1 MRPRMMIFSV
11 LWIGGTVWAEEP
23 AAPAPVTPPPPE
35 ARAQVEARLDA
46 DAKSFG
52 VTRGEMKR
60 LREYGYSDS
69 ELRTQL
75 VENKRTARQL
85 ITERE
90 VVDDLA
96 KALVEVNKR
105 VYNMPPDQQDEEREK
120 GMRDAVNRIRWTRR
134 ASREEIR
141 QILTKTSFLRDDE
154 VSRVAR

>member
-1 MRPRMMIFSV
+1 MRTRMVIFSV
-11 LWIGGTVWAEEP
+11 LWLGGTVWADEP
-23 AAPAPVTPPPPE
+23 PAPVTAPPPE
-35 ARAQVEARLDA
+35 PKAQVEARMDA
-46 DAKSFG
+46 DAKTFG
-52 VTRGEMKR
+52 VTRAEMKR
-60 LREYGYSDS
+60 LREYGYSDA

-105 VYNMPPDQQDEEREK
+105 VYNMPPDEQDAEREK
-120 GMRDAVNRIRWTRR
+120 GMRDAVNRIRRTRR
-134 ASREEIR
+134 ATREEIR

-154 VSRVAR
+154 VSRVSR